1 MRTVAAISAG
11 MVLACAE
18 APPAFVTS
26 SDSAGVAI
34 ATVLEIP
41 SVSDADARWE
51 LVLDGEI
58 PGGGHTEHAVPLL
71 YDPQHAVMLRDGRV
85 AIHDAGPNRLLI
97 VDPRAPELAVRFAPT
112 GRGPGEIFAQSVTL
126 VPSSDSSLDVIE
138 FWGNVRIHR
147 FRLDGSLI
155 TDLPLDRLGTGWGP
169 PFSYKDEV
177 IYQVFTANASG
188 TPRPDQYTD
197 SLVAV
202 DLRTGVSRGV
212 LELPARVPFPPGQ
225 RPVFHPNQMW
235 AALGDGTII
244 TGMTNSGIF
253 KIFDWSGGLLREIRT
268 PLTAN
273 ELTEKDR
280 IRARR
285 MLAEYGLGSGEREL
299 RFHTHNPVGIRIE
312 PIGDTLFAI
321 VQRGGALRGS
331 DSQDSEDISEAW
343 RVFGRSGHPAG
354 VIVFPNDFTPWK
366 TSGEYLLGVSRDSLG
381 VGSVRI
387 YRLRQ
392 PANR

>member
-1 MRTVAAISAG
+1 MRTVATISAA
-11 MVLACAE
+11 VALACAE
-18 APPAFVTS
+18 PPPAFVTS

-34 ATVLEIP
+34 TTVLEIP
-41 SVSDADARWE
+41 PVRDRDARWD
-51 LVLDGEI
+51 LILHGEI
-58 PGGGHTEHAVPLL
+58 PGGGHTEHAAPLL
-71 YDPQHAVMLRDGRV
+71 YDPQHAVMLNDGRV
-85 AIHDAGPNRLLI
+85 AIHDAGPDRLLI
-97 VDPRAPELAVRFAPT
+97 VDPRSPEFAVRFAPT
-112 GRGPGEIFAQSVTL
+112 GRGPGEIYAQTVTL

-155 TDLPLDRLGTGWGP
+155 TDLPLDRLGSGWGP
-169 PFSYKDEV
+169 PHSYNNEV
-177 IYQVFTANASG
+177 IYQVFTSEVSG

-202 DLRTGVSRGV
+202 DLRTGASRGV
-212 LELPARVPFPPGQ
+212 LELPARVPFPPGP

-235 AALGDGTII
+235 SALGDGTII
-244 TGMTNSGIF
+244 TGMTNSGVF
-253 KIFDWSGGLLREIRT
+253 RVFDWSGGLLREIRT

-273 ELTEKDR
+273 ELTEEDR
-280 IRARR
+280 LRARR
-285 MLAEYGLGSGEREL
+285 MLAEYGLGSSEREIQ
-299 RFHTHNPVGIRIE
+299 FHTHNPVGIRIE
-312 PIGDTLFAI
+312 SIGDTLFAI
-321 VQRGGALRGS
+321 VQRGGALRES
-331 DSQDSEDISEAW
+331 DSEEGDISEAW

-381 VGSVRI
+381 VGSVRV

-392 PANR
+392 PVKR